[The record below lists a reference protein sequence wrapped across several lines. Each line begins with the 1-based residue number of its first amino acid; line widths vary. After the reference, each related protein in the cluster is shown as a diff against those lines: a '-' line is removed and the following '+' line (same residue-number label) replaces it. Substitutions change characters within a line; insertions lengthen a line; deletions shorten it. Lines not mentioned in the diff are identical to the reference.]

1 MAKTTARK
9 SGSAKRAAS
18 ADKTTGGDRG
28 RAGSPSLPA
37 ASPWEWVVAGIGAV
51 LVVAAIGYL
60 VYFAQ
65 VTPSGPALIAL
76 EQGPVE
82 RNGDGYVVTVV
93 VTNEGATTAAA
104 VEIEG
109 VLSRGGVEIETASA
123 TLDYVPR
130 FSHRSAGLYFDTDPR
145 TVDLELRALGYAE
158 P

>member
-1 MAKTTARK
+1 MAKSTTTRK
-9 SGSAKRAAS
+9 TAAKRAAS
-18 ADKTTGGDRG
+18 GEDKKP
-28 RAGSPSLPA
+28 AGNPPLPA

-60 VYFAQ
+60 IYFAQ

-76 EQGPVE
+76 EQGPIE

-109 VLSRGGVEIETASA
+109 VLSRGGVAIETASA

-130 FSHRSAGLYFDTDPR
+130 FSHRNAGLYFDTDPR
-145 TVDLELRALGYAE
+145 TVDFTMRALGYTE